1 MARARNSEQVKI
13 DQITQHLHTSVIG
26 DILDGMGQYHQFL
39 PPEIRPLR
47 EGPPLVGRTMP
58 VLIDDEYGPPERAFG
73 RLTHALDDLTTGE
86 VYIARGGR
94 IDCAAWG
101 EIMTTVARERGASGA
116 VIDGYHRDTLRV
128 RAHRWPVFS
137 RGSYGQDA
145 GVRASV
151 RDFRVPIEIGGVRIA
166 PGDLVVGD
174 VDGVVLI
181 PQTIE
186 DEVIERSLAKV
197 RAESTVLAAISAGM
211 SSTEAYTTY
220 GVL

>member
-1 MARARNSEQVKI
+1 MPW
-13 DQITQHLHTSVIG
+13 TTS
-26 DILDGMGQYHQFL
+26 
-39 PPEIRPLR
+39 PS
-47 EGPPLVGRTMP
+47 
-58 VLIDDEYGPPERAFG
+58 
-73 RLTHALDDLTTGE
+73 GE

-101 EIMTTVARERGASGA
+101 EIMTTVAKARGASGA
-116 VIDGYHRDTLRV
+116 VIDGYHRDTLQV
-128 RAHRWPVFS
+128 RAQGWPVFS

-151 RDFRVPIEIGGVRIA
+151 RDFRVPIEIGGVRIT

-181 PQTIE
+181 PQAIE

-197 RAESTVLAAISAGM
+197 RAEAPSWRLFPLV
-211 SSTEAYTTY
+211 
-220 GVL
+220 